1 MTVDYLST
9 LNSKGSG
16 LNISQIVDSIVQAEV
31 QPKRTLITKSQ
42 SATELKISELAELK
56 AKASTFQSKLGTLSF
71 VKSFKIQNSNMA
83 AIEVTNTSVLHEA
96 DSFSS
101 NIDVKQ
107 LSRKQTLLFEG
118 YNATAEQIGDIN
130 LSISFGK
137 VAEDLESATDD
148 NVFDVNN
155 ALSAQQVS
163 LSNATLEELSN
174 ALNAVEGVSSEI
186 LKLSETNYA
195 LAVYSDFGADNAL
208 KITSNI
214 EGLSA
219 SSVTEYQSVQKVS
232 AQNAIV
238 ELNGIE
244 IERSANTINDV
255 IDGKTLTLKAISEQS
270 ISISG
275 DFDPEI
281 AKNLMLDFVDTLNDF
296 KRHLGNLTQ
305 RNIDGLSQSPF
316 SSDAAVKGM
325 YTQLNNLL
333 REPLAG
339 FGTSDIYLA
348 QMGVLTNRDGSI
360 SLNEDKF
367 EKFFETNK
375 SNFFA
380 LSKNYFHD
388 PSNSIQIEILD
399 TQDQIPGSFD
409 FVFDADTGEATLDNK
424 TLVKSVIGDN
434 TIFRSE
440 EDGFSSIQLT
450 VATNSIPASTTL
462 NVGIS
467 ASQKLSNLISGFLNS
482 NGEIAQKE
490 KIFAEDMSNFETDLL
505 SLVDKENIT
514 RARYTEQFTAME
526 QIVTKLKSTGDYITT
541 IMDAWNKEDN

>member
-16 LNISQIVDSIVQAEV
+16 LNISQIVDSLVQAEV

-56 AKASTFQSKLGTLSF
+56 AKANTFQSQLGSLSF
-71 VKSFKIQNSNMA
+71 AKSFKIENSNTA
-83 AIEVTNTSVLHEA
+83 AIEVINTSVLHEA
-96 DSFSS
+96 ESFSS

-107 LSRKQTLLFEG
+107 MARKQTLLFEG
-118 YNATAEQIGDIN
+118 YNATAAQIGDIN

-148 NVFDVNN
+148 NVFVAND
-155 ALSAQQVS
+155 AFAAQQLS
-163 LSNATLEELSN
+163 LTDATLEELSD
-174 ALNAVEGVSSEI
+174 ALNALEGVSSEI

-208 KITSNI
+208 KITSNV

-219 SSVTEYQSVQKVS
+219 SSVAEYQLVQKVS

-244 IERSANTINDV
+244 IERSANIIDDV

-275 DFDPEI
+275 DFDAEI
-281 AKNLMLDFVDTLNDF
+281 AKNLMLDFVGTLNDF

-348 QMGVLTNRDGSI
+348 QMGVMTNRDGSI

-367 EKFFETNK
+367 ENFFETNK
-375 SNFFA
+375 SDFFA
-380 LSKNYFHD
+380 LSESYHHD

-399 TQDQIPGSFD
+399 TKNQIPGSFD

-434 TIFRSE
+434 TIFRSV
-440 EDGFSSIQLT
+440 EDGFSGIQLT
-450 VATNSIPASTTL
+450 VATNSIPGSTTL

-482 NGEIAQKE
+482 NGEFAQKE
-490 KIFAEDMSNFETDLL
+490 KVFEEDMSNFETDLL
-505 SLVDKENIT
+505 SLVDKENTT

>member
-16 LNISQIVDSIVQAEV
+16 LNISQIVDSLVQAEV

-56 AKASTFQSKLGTLSF
+56 AKANTFQSQLGSLSF
-71 VKSFKIQNSNMA
+71 AKSFKIENSNTA
-83 AIEVTNTSVLHEA
+83 AIGVINTSVLHEA
-96 DSFSS
+96 ESFSS

-107 LSRKQTLLFEG
+107 LARKQTLLFEG
-118 YNATAEQIGDIN
+118 YNATTEQIGDIN

-137 VAEDLESATDD
+137 VAEDLVSATDD
-148 NVFDVNN
+148 NVFVAND
-155 ALSAQQVS
+155 AFAAQQLS
-163 LSNATLEELSN
+163 LSDATLEELSN
-174 ALNAVEGVSSEI
+174 ALNALEGISSEI

-232 AQNAIV
+232 AQNAIL

-244 IERSANTINDV
+244 IERSTNTIDDV

-275 DFDPEI
+275 DFDAEI

-296 KRHLGNLTQ
+296 KRHLANLTQ

-348 QMGVLTNRDGSI
+348 QMGVMTNRDGSI

-367 EKFFETNK
+367 ENFFETNN

-380 LSKNYFHD
+380 LSDNYYND

-399 TQDQIPGSFD
+399 TKDQIPGSFD

-440 EDGFSSIQLT
+440 DVGFSGIQLT

-490 KIFAEDMSNFETDLL
+490 KVFDEDMSNFETDLL
-505 SLVDKENIT
+505 SLVDKENTT
-514 RARYTEQFTAME
+514 RARYIEQFTAME

>member
-16 LNISQIVDSIVQAEV
+16 LNISQIVDSLVEAEV

-42 SATELKISELAELK
+42 SATELKISELADLK
-56 AKASTFQSKLGTLSF
+56 AKASTFQSQLGTLSF
-71 VKSFKIQNSNMA
+71 AKSFKIENSNTA
-83 AIEVTNTSVLHEA
+83 AIEVTNTSVLHKAE
-96 DSFSS
+96 SFSS

-107 LSRKQTLLFEG
+107 LARKQTLLFEG
-118 YNATAEQIGDIN
+118 YNAAAEQIGDIN

-137 VAEDLESATDD
+137 VAEDLVSATGDT
-148 NVFDVNN
+148 VFVAND
-155 ALSAQQVS
+155 ALTAQQLS
-163 LSNATLEELSN
+163 LTDATLEELSD
-174 ALNAVEGVSSEI
+174 ALNALEGVSSEI
-186 LKLSETNYA
+186 LKLSETDYA
-195 LAVYSDFGADNAL
+195 LAVYSDFGADSAL

-232 AQNAIV
+232 AQNAIL

-244 IERSANTINDV
+244 IERSANIIDDV
-255 IDGKTLTLKAISEQS
+255 IDGKTLTLKATSEQS

-275 DFDPEI
+275 DFDAEI
-281 AKNLMLDFVDTLNDF
+281 AQNLMLDFVGTLNDF

-305 RNIDGLSQSPF
+305 RNFDGLSQSPF

-348 QMGVLTNRDGSI
+348 QMGVMTNRDGSI

-367 EKFFETNK
+367 ENFFETNK

-380 LSKNYFHD
+380 LSENYFHD
-388 PSNSIQIEILD
+388 PYNSIQIEILD
-399 TQDQIPGSFD
+399 TKDQIPGSFD
-409 FVFDADTGEATLDNK
+409 FVFDANTGEATLDNK
-424 TLVKSVIGDN
+424 TLVKSVIGEN

-440 EDGFSSIQLT
+440 VDGFSGIQLT

-462 NVGIS
+462 NLGIS

-490 KIFAEDMSNFETDLL
+490 KIFEQDLSDFETDLL
-505 SLVDKENIT
+505 SLVDKENTT

>member
-1 MTVDYLST
+1 MAVDYLST

-16 LNISQIVDSIVQAEV
+16 LNISQIVDSLVQAEV
-31 QPKRTLITKSQ
+31 QPKRTLVTKSQ
-42 SATELKISELAELK
+42 SATELKISELADLK
-56 AKASTFQSKLGTLSF
+56 AKANTFQSQLSSLSF
-71 VKSFKIQNSNMA
+71 AKSFKIENSNTA
-83 AIEVTNTSVLHEA
+83 AIEVINTSMLHEA
-96 DSFSS
+96 GSFSS

-107 LSRKQTLLFEG
+107 LARKQTLLFEG
-118 YNATAEQIGDIN
+118 YNANAEQIGDIN

-137 VAEDLESATDD
+137 VSEDLVNATDD
-148 NVFDVNN
+148 NVFVANDAFV
-155 ALSAQQVS
+155 AQQIS
-163 LSNATLEELSN
+163 LTDATLEELSD
-174 ALNAVEGVSSEI
+174 ALNALEGVSSEI
-186 LKLSETNYA
+186 LKLSETDYA

-219 SSVTEYQSVQKVS
+219 SSVTDYQSVQKVS

-244 IERSANTINDV
+244 IERSANTIDDV

-275 DFDPEI
+275 DFDAEI

-305 RNIDGLSQSPF
+305 RNSDSLSQSPF

-348 QMGVLTNRDGSI
+348 QMGVMTNRDGSI

-367 EKFFETNK
+367 KNFFETNK
-375 SNFFA
+375 SDFFA
-380 LSKNYFHD
+380 LSESYHHD

-399 TQDQIPGSFD
+399 TKNQIPGSFD
-409 FVFDADTGEATLDNK
+409 FVFDVDTGEATLDNK
-424 TLVKSVIGDN
+424 TLIKSVIGDN

-505 SLVDKENIT
+505 SLVDKENTT

>member
-1 MTVDYLST
+1 MAVDYLST

-16 LNISQIVDSIVQAEV
+16 LNISQIVDSLVQAEV

-56 AKASTFQSKLGTLSF
+56 AKASTFQSQLDTLSF
-71 VKSFKIQNSNMA
+71 AKSFKIENGNTA
-83 AIEVTNTSVLHEA
+83 AIEVTNTSVLHKA

-137 VAEDLESATDD
+137 VAEDLVSATDD
-148 NVFDVNN
+148 NVFVAND
-155 ALSAQQVS
+155 AFAAQQLS
-163 LSNATLEELSN
+163 LTDATLEELSD
-174 ALNAVEGVSSEI
+174 ALNALEGVSSEI
-186 LKLSETNYA
+186 LKPTETDFA
-195 LAVYSDFGADNAL
+195 LAVYSDFGADSAL

-244 IERSANTINDV
+244 IERSGNIIDDV

-275 DFDPEI
+275 DFDAEI
-281 AKNLMLDFVDTLNDF
+281 AKNLMLDFVGTLNDF

-316 SSDAAVKGM
+316 TSDAAVKGM

-348 QMGVLTNRDGSI
+348 QMGVMTNRDGSI

-367 EKFFETNK
+367 ENFFETNK

-380 LSKNYFHD
+380 LSENYLHD
-388 PSNSIQIEILD
+388 PANSIQIEILD
-399 TQDQIPGSFD
+399 TEDQIPGSFD

-440 EDGFSSIQLT
+440 EDGFSGIQLT
-450 VATNSIPASTTL
+450 VANDSIPASTTL
-462 NVGIS
+462 NMGIS

-490 KIFAEDMSNFETDLL
+490 KIFEQDMSDFETDLL
-505 SLVDKENIT
+505 SLVDKENMT
-514 RARYTEQFTAME
+514 RSRYIEQFTAME

-541 IMDAWNKEDN
+541 IMDAWNNQDN

>member
-16 LNISQIVDSIVQAEV
+16 LNISQIVDSLVQAEV

-42 SATELKISELAELK
+42 SATELKISELANLK
-56 AKASTFQSKLGTLSF
+56 AKAYTFQSQLGSLSF
-71 VKSFKIQNSNMA
+71 AKSFKIENSNTA
-83 AIEVTNTSVLHEA
+83 AIEVINTSVLHEA
-96 DSFSS
+96 ESFSS

-107 LSRKQTLLFEG
+107 LARKQTLLFEG

-155 ALSAQQVS
+155 ALSTQQLS
-163 LSNATLEELSN
+163 LSDATLEELSN
-174 ALNAVEGVSSEI
+174 ALNALEGISSEI

-208 KITSNI
+208 KITSNV

-232 AQNAIV
+232 AQNAIL

-244 IERSANTINDV
+244 IERSTNTIDDV

-275 DFDPEI
+275 DFDAEI

-296 KRHLGNLTQ
+296 KRHLANLTQ

-348 QMGVLTNRDGSI
+348 QMGVMTNRDGSI

-367 EKFFETNK
+367 ENFFETNK

-380 LSKNYFHD
+380 STENYYHD
-388 PSNSIQIEILD
+388 PSDSIQIEILD
-399 TQDQIPGSFD
+399 TKDQIPGSFD

-440 EDGFSSIQLT
+440 DVGFSGIQLT

-490 KIFAEDMSNFETDLL
+490 KVFDEDMSNFETDLL
-505 SLVDKENIT
+505 SLVDKENTT
-514 RARYTEQFTAME
+514 RARYIEQFTAME

>member
-16 LNISQIVDSIVQAEV
+16 LNISQIVDSLVQAEV

-42 SATELKISELAELK
+42 SATELKISELADLK
-56 AKASTFQSKLGTLSF
+56 AKANTFQSQLGSLSF
-71 VKSFKIQNSNMA
+71 AKSFKIENSNTA
-83 AIEVTNTSVLHEA
+83 AIEVINTSVLHEA
-96 DSFSS
+96 ESFSS

-107 LSRKQTLLFEG
+107 LARKQTLLFEG

-155 ALSAQQVS
+155 ALSTQQLS
-163 LSNATLEELSN
+163 LSDATLEELSN
-174 ALNAVEGVSSEI
+174 ALNALEGISSEI
-186 LKLSETNYA
+186 LKLSESNYA
-195 LAVYSDFGADNAL
+195 LAVYSDLGADNAL

-232 AQNAIV
+232 AQNAIL

-244 IERSANTINDV
+244 IERSTNTIDDV

-275 DFDPEI
+275 DFDAEI

-296 KRHLGNLTQ
+296 KRHLANLTQ

-339 FGTSDIYLA
+339 FGTSVIYLA
-348 QMGVLTNRDGSI
+348 QMGVMTNRDGSI

-367 EKFFETNK
+367 ENFFETNN

-380 LSKNYFHD
+380 LSDNYYND

-399 TQDQIPGSFD
+399 TKDQIPGSFD

-440 EDGFSSIQLT
+440 DVGFSGIQLT

-490 KIFAEDMSNFETDLL
+490 KVFDEDMSNFETDLL
-505 SLVDKENIT
+505 SLVDKENTT
-514 RARYTEQFTAME
+514 RARYIEQFTAME
-526 QIVTKLKSTGDYITT
+526 QIVTKLKSTGDYIAT

>member
-71 VKSFKIQNSNMA
+71 AKSFKIQNSNMA

-244 IERSANTINDV
+244 IERSANTIDDV

-380 LSKNYFHD
+380 LSENYFHD

>member
-16 LNISQIVDSIVQAEV
+16 LNISQIVDSLVQAEV

-42 SATELKISELAELK
+42 SATELKISELADLK
-56 AKASTFQSKLGTLSF
+56 AKANTFQSQLGSLSF
-71 VKSFKIQNSNMA
+71 AKSFKIENSNTA
-83 AIEVTNTSVLHEA
+83 AIEVLNTSVLHEA
-96 DSFSS
+96 GSFSS

-107 LSRKQTLLFEG
+107 LARKQTLLFEG

-155 ALSAQQVS
+155 ALSTQQLS
-163 LSNATLEELSN
+163 LSDATLEELSN
-174 ALNAVEGVSSEI
+174 ALNALEGISSEI

-232 AQNAIV
+232 AQNAIL

-244 IERSANTINDV
+244 IERSANTIDDV
-255 IDGKTLTLKAISEQS
+255 IDGKTLTLKAVSEQS

-275 DFDPEI
+275 DFDAEI

-296 KRHLGNLTQ
+296 KRHLANLTQ

-348 QMGVLTNRDGSI
+348 QMGVMTNRDGSI

-367 EKFFETNK
+367 ENFFETNN

-380 LSKNYFHD
+380 LSDNYYND

-399 TQDQIPGSFD
+399 TKDQIPGSFD

-440 EDGFSSIQLT
+440 DVGFSGIQLT

-490 KIFAEDMSNFETDLL
+490 KVFDEDMSNFETDLL
-505 SLVDKENIT
+505 SLVDKENTT
-514 RARYTEQFTAME
+514 RARYIEQFTAME

>member
-16 LNISQIVDSIVQAEV
+16 LNISQIVDSLVQAEV

-42 SATELKISELAELK
+42 SATELKISELGELK
-56 AKASTFQSKLGTLSF
+56 AKASTFQSQLDTLSF
-71 VKSFKIQNSNMA
+71 AKSFKIENSNTA
-83 AIEVTNTSVLHEA
+83 AIEVTNTSVLHKA

-107 LSRKQTLLFEG
+107 LSQKQTLLFEG

-137 VAEDLESATDD
+137 VAEDLVSATDD
-148 NVFDVNN
+148 NVFVAND
-155 ALSAQQVS
+155 AFAAQQLS
-163 LSNATLEELSN
+163 LTDATLEELSD
-174 ALNAVEGVSSEI
+174 ALNALEGVSSEI
-186 LKLSETNYA
+186 LKLDEADYA
-195 LAVYSDFGADNAL
+195 LAVYSDFGADSAL

-219 SSVTEYQSVQKVS
+219 SRVTEYQSVQKVS

-244 IERSANTINDV
+244 IERPDNIIDDV
-255 IDGKTLTLKAISEQS
+255 IDGKTLTLKAISEQP

-275 DFDPEI
+275 DFDAEI
-281 AKNLMLDFVDTLNDF
+281 AKNLMLDFVSTLNDF
-296 KRHLGNLTQ
+296 KRHLGNVTQ
-305 RNIDGLSQSPF
+305 RNIDGLSQSPL

-348 QMGVLTNRDGSI
+348 QMGVMTNRDGSI

-367 EKFFETNK
+367 ENFFETNK

-380 LSKNYFHD
+380 LSENYFHD

-399 TQDQIPGSFD
+399 TKDQIPGSFD
-409 FVFDADTGEATLDNK
+409 FIFDADTGEATLDNK
-424 TLVKSVIGDN
+424 TLIKSVIGDN
-434 TIFRSE
+434 TIFRSA
-440 EDGFSSIQLT
+440 EDGLSAIQLT

-490 KIFAEDMSNFETDLL
+490 KIFEQDMSDFETDLL
-505 SLVDKENIT
+505 SLVDRENAT

>member
-16 LNISQIVDSIVQAEV
+16 LNISQIVDSLVQAEV

-42 SATELKISELAELK
+42 SATELKISELADLK
-56 AKASTFQSKLGTLSF
+56 AKANTFQSQLGSLSF
-71 VKSFKIQNSNMA
+71 AKSFKIENSNTA
-83 AIEVTNTSVLHEA
+83 AIEVINTSVLHEA
-96 DSFSS
+96 ESFSS

-107 LSRKQTLLFEG
+107 LARKQTLLFEG

-155 ALSAQQVS
+155 ALSTQQLS
-163 LSNATLEELSN
+163 LSDATLEELSN
-174 ALNAVEGVSSEI
+174 ALNALEGISSEI

-232 AQNAIV
+232 AQNAIL

-244 IERSANTINDV
+244 IERSTNTIDDV

-275 DFDPEI
+275 DFDAEI

-296 KRHLGNLTQ
+296 KRHLANLTQ

-348 QMGVLTNRDGSI
+348 QMGVMTNRDGSI

-367 EKFFETNK
+367 ENFFETNN

-380 LSKNYFHD
+380 LSDNYYND

-399 TQDQIPGSFD
+399 TKDQIPGSFD

-440 EDGFSSIQLT
+440 DVGFSGIQLT

-490 KIFAEDMSNFETDLL
+490 KVFDEDMSNFETDLL
-505 SLVDKENIT
+505 SLVDKENTT
-514 RARYTEQFTAME
+514 RARYIEQFTAME

>member
-16 LNISQIVDSIVQAEV
+16 LNISQIVDSLVQAEV

-56 AKASTFQSKLGTLSF
+56 AKASTFQSQLDTLSF
-71 VKSFKIQNSNMA
+71 AKSFKIENGNTA
-83 AIEVTNTSVLHEA
+83 AIEVTNTSVLHKA

-137 VAEDLESATDD
+137 VAEDLVSATDD
-148 NVFDVNN
+148 NVFVAND
-155 ALSAQQVS
+155 AFAAQQLS
-163 LSNATLEELSN
+163 LTDATLEELSD
-174 ALNAVEGVSSEI
+174 ALNALEGVSSEI
-186 LKLSETNYA
+186 LKLTETDFA
-195 LAVYSDFGADNAL
+195 LAVYSDFGADSAL

-244 IERSANTINDV
+244 IERSGNIIDDV

-275 DFDPEI
+275 DFDAEI
-281 AKNLMLDFVDTLNDF
+281 AKNLMLDFVGTLNDF

-316 SSDAAVKGM
+316 TSDAAVKGM

-348 QMGVLTNRDGSI
+348 QMGVMTNRDGSI

-367 EKFFETNK
+367 ENFFETNK

-380 LSKNYFHD
+380 LSENYFHD
-388 PSNSIQIEILD
+388 PANSIQIEILD
-399 TQDQIPGSFD
+399 TEDQIPGSFD

-440 EDGFSSIQLT
+440 EDGFSGIQLT
-450 VATNSIPASTTL
+450 VANDSIPASTTL
-462 NVGIS
+462 NMGIS

-490 KIFAEDMSNFETDLL
+490 KIFEQDMSDFETDLL
-505 SLVDKENIT
+505 SLVDKENMT
-514 RARYTEQFTAME
+514 RSRYIEQFTAME

-541 IMDAWNKEDN
+541 IMDAWNNQDN

>member
-1 MTVDYLST
+1 MAVDYLST

-16 LNISQIVDSIVQAEV
+16 LNISQIVDSLVQAEV

-56 AKASTFQSKLGTLSF
+56 AKASTFQSQLDTLSF
-71 VKSFKIQNSNMA
+71 AKSFKIENGNTA
-83 AIEVTNTSVLHEA
+83 AIEVTNTSVLHKA

-137 VAEDLESATDD
+137 VAEDLVSATDD
-148 NVFDVNN
+148 NVFVAND
-155 ALSAQQVS
+155 AFAAQQLS
-163 LSNATLEELSN
+163 LTDATLEELSD
-174 ALNAVEGVSSEI
+174 ALNALEGVSSEI
-186 LKLSETNYA
+186 LKLTETDFA
-195 LAVYSDFGADNAL
+195 LAVYSDFGADSAL

-244 IERSANTINDV
+244 IERSANIIDDV

-275 DFDPEI
+275 DFDAEI
-281 AKNLMLDFVDTLNDF
+281 AKNLMLDFVGTLNDF

-316 SSDAAVKGM
+316 TSDAAVKGM

-348 QMGVLTNRDGSI
+348 QMGVMTNRDGSI

-367 EKFFETNK
+367 ENFFETNK

-380 LSKNYFHD
+380 LSENYFHD
-388 PSNSIQIEILD
+388 PANSIQIEILD
-399 TQDQIPGSFD
+399 TEDQIPGSFD

-440 EDGFSSIQLT
+440 EDGFSGIQLT
-450 VATNSIPASTTL
+450 VANDSIPASTTL
-462 NVGIS
+462 NMGIS

-490 KIFAEDMSNFETDLL
+490 KIFEQDMSDFETDLL
-505 SLVDKENIT
+505 SLVDKENMT
-514 RARYTEQFTAME
+514 RARYIEQFTAME

-541 IMDAWNKEDN
+541 IMDAWNNQDN

>member
-16 LNISQIVDSIVQAEV
+16 LNITQIVDSLVQAEV

-42 SATELKISELAELK
+42 SATELKISELADLK
-56 AKASTFQSKLGTLSF
+56 AKASTFQSQLGALSF
-71 VKSFKIQNSNMA
+71 AESFKIENSNTA
-83 AIEVTNTSVLHEA
+83 AIEVTNTSVLHKAE
-96 DSFSS
+96 SFSS

-107 LSRKQTLLFEG
+107 LARKQTLLFEG
-118 YNATAEQIGDIN
+118 YNATVEQIGDIN
-130 LSISFGK
+130 LSIAFGK
-137 VAEDLESATDD
+137 VAEDLVSATDD
-148 NVFDVNN
+148 NVFVAND
-155 ALSAQQVS
+155 ALAAQQLS
-163 LSNATLEELSN
+163 LTDATLEELSD
-174 ALNAVEGVSSEI
+174 ALNALEGVSSEI
-186 LKLSETNYA
+186 MKLSETDYA
-195 LAVYSDFGADNAL
+195 LAVYSDFGADSAL

-244 IERSANTINDV
+244 IERSANIIDDM
-255 IDGKTLTLKAISEQS
+255 IDGKTLTLKSISEQS
-270 ISISG
+270 ISIFG
-275 DFDPEI
+275 DFDAEI
-281 AKNLMLDFVDTLNDF
+281 AKNLMLDFVGTLNDF

-348 QMGVLTNRDGSI
+348 QMGVMTNRDGSI

-367 EKFFETNK
+367 ENFFETNK

-380 LSKNYFHD
+380 LSENYFHD
-388 PSNSIQIEILD
+388 PHNSIQIEILD
-399 TQDQIPGSFD
+399 TKNQIPGSFD
-409 FVFDADTGEATLDNK
+409 FVFDANTGEATLDNK

-440 EDGFSSIQLT
+440 DDGFSGLQLT
-450 VATNSIPASTTL
+450 VATNSIPTSTTL
-462 NVGIS
+462 NLGIS

-490 KIFAEDMSNFETDLL
+490 KIFEQDMSDFETDLL
-505 SLVDKENIT
+505 SLVDKENTT

>member
-1 MTVDYLST
+1 MAVDYLST

-16 LNISQIVDSIVQAEV
+16 LNISQIVDSLVQAEV

-56 AKASTFQSKLGTLSF
+56 AKASTFQSQLDTLSF
-71 VKSFKIQNSNMA
+71 AKSFKIENGNTA
-83 AIEVTNTSVLHEA
+83 AIEVTNTSVLHKA

-137 VAEDLESATDD
+137 VAEDLVSATDD
-148 NVFDVNN
+148 NVFVAND
-155 ALSAQQVS
+155 AFAAQQLS
-163 LSNATLEELSN
+163 LTDATLEELSD
-174 ALNAVEGVSSEI
+174 ALNALEGVSSEI
-186 LKLSETNYA
+186 LKLTETDFA
-195 LAVYSDFGADNAL
+195 LAVYSDFGADSAL

-244 IERSANTINDV
+244 IERSGNIIDDV

-275 DFDPEI
+275 DFDAEI
-281 AKNLMLDFVDTLNDF
+281 AKNLMLDFVGTLNDF

-316 SSDAAVKGM
+316 TSDAAVKGM

-348 QMGVLTNRDGSI
+348 QMGVMTNRDGSI

-367 EKFFETNK
+367 ENFFETNK

-380 LSKNYFHD
+380 LSENYLHD
-388 PSNSIQIEILD
+388 PANSIQIEILD
-399 TQDQIPGSFD
+399 TEDQIPGSFD

-440 EDGFSSIQLT
+440 EDGFSGIQLT
-450 VATNSIPASTTL
+450 VANDSIPASTTL
-462 NVGIS
+462 NMGIS

-490 KIFAEDMSNFETDLL
+490 KIFEQDMSDFETDLL
-505 SLVDKENIT
+505 SLVDKENMT
-514 RARYTEQFTAME
+514 RSRYIEQFTAME

-541 IMDAWNKEDN
+541 IMDAWNNQDN

>member
-16 LNISQIVDSIVQAEV
+16 LNISQIVDSLVQAEV

-42 SATELKISELAELK
+42 SATELKISELANLK
-56 AKASTFQSKLGTLSF
+56 AKASNFQSQLGSLSF
-71 VKSFKIQNSNMA
+71 AKSFKIENSNTA
-83 AIEVTNTSVLHEA
+83 AIEVINTSVLHEA
-96 DSFSS
+96 ESFSS

-107 LSRKQTLLFEG
+107 LARKQTLLFEG

-155 ALSAQQVS
+155 ALSTQQLS
-163 LSNATLEELSN
+163 LSDATLEELSN

-232 AQNAIV
+232 AQNAIL

-244 IERSANTINDV
+244 IERSTNTIDDV

-275 DFDPEI
+275 DFDAEI

-296 KRHLGNLTQ
+296 KRHLANLTQ

-348 QMGVLTNRDGSI
+348 QMGVMTNRDGSI

-367 EKFFETNK
+367 ENFFETNN

-380 LSKNYFHD
+380 LSDNYYND

-399 TQDQIPGSFD
+399 TKDQIPGSFD

-440 EDGFSSIQLT
+440 DVGFSGIQLT

-490 KIFAEDMSNFETDLL
+490 KVFDEDMSNFETDLL
-505 SLVDKENIT
+505 SLVDKENTT
-514 RARYTEQFTAME
+514 RARYIEQFTAME

>member
-16 LNISQIVDSIVQAEV
+16 LNISQIVDSLVQAEV

-42 SATELKISELAELK
+42 SATELKISELADLK
-56 AKASTFQSKLGTLSF
+56 AKADTFQSQLSSLSF
-71 VKSFKIQNSNMA
+71 AKSFKIENSNTA
-83 AIEVTNTSVLHEA
+83 AIEVINTSMLHEA
-96 DSFSS
+96 GSFSS

-107 LSRKQTLLFEG
+107 LARKQTLLFEG
-118 YNATAEQIGDIN
+118 YNANAEQIGDIN

-137 VAEDLESATDD
+137 VAEDLVSATDD
-148 NVFDVNN
+148 NVFVANDAFVT
-155 ALSAQQVS
+155 QQIS
-163 LSNATLEELSN
+163 LTDATLEELSD
-174 ALNAVEGVSSEI
+174 ALNALEGVSSEI
-186 LKLSETNYA
+186 LKLSETDYA
-195 LAVYSDFGADNAL
+195 LAVYSDFGADSAL

-219 SSVTEYQSVQKVS
+219 SSVTEYQSVQKAS
-232 AQNAIV
+232 AQNAIL

-244 IERSANTINDV
+244 IERSANIIDDV
-255 IDGKTLTLKAISEQS
+255 IDGKTFTLTAISEQS

-275 DFDPEI
+275 DFDAEI

-348 QMGVLTNRDGSI
+348 QMGVMTNRDGSI

-367 EKFFETNK
+367 ENFFETNK
-375 SNFFA
+375 SDFFA
-380 LSKNYFHD
+380 LSESYHHD

-399 TQDQIPGSFD
+399 TKNQIPGSFD

-434 TIFRSE
+434 TIFRSV
-440 EDGFSSIQLT
+440 EDGFSGIQLT
-450 VATNSIPASTTL
+450 VATNSIPGSTTL

-482 NGEIAQKE
+482 NGEFAQKE
-490 KIFAEDMSNFETDLL
+490 KVFEEDMSNFETDLL
-505 SLVDKENIT
+505 SLVYKENTT

-541 IMDAWNKEDN
+541 IMDAWNKDDN

>member
-16 LNISQIVDSIVQAEV
+16 LNISQIVDSLVQAEV

-56 AKASTFQSKLGTLSF
+56 AKANTFQSQLGSLSF
-71 VKSFKIQNSNMA
+71 AKSFKIENSNTA
-83 AIEVTNTSVLHEA
+83 AIEVINTSVLHEA
-96 DSFSS
+96 GSFSS

-107 LSRKQTLLFEG
+107 LARKQTLLFEG
-118 YNATAEQIGDIN
+118 YNATTEQIGDIN

-137 VAEDLESATDD
+137 VAEDFVSATDD
-148 NVFDVNN
+148 NVFVAND
-155 ALSAQQVS
+155 AFAAQQLS
-163 LSNATLEELSN
+163 LTDATLEELSD
-174 ALNAVEGVSSEI
+174 ALNALEGVSSEI

-208 KITSNI
+208 KITSNV

-219 SSVTEYQSVQKVS
+219 SSVTEYQLVQKVS

-244 IERSANTINDV
+244 IERSANTIDDV

-275 DFDPEI
+275 DFDAEI
-281 AKNLMLDFVDTLNDF
+281 AKNLMLDFVGTLNDF

-348 QMGVLTNRDGSI
+348 QMGVMTNRDGSI

-367 EKFFETNK
+367 ENFFETNN

-380 LSKNYFHD
+380 LSDNYYND

-399 TQDQIPGSFD
+399 TKDQIPGSFD

-440 EDGFSSIQLT
+440 DVGFSGIQLT

-490 KIFAEDMSNFETDLL
+490 KVFDEDMSNFETDLL
-505 SLVDKENIT
+505 SLVDKENTT
-514 RARYTEQFTAME
+514 RARYIEQFTAME

>member
-16 LNISQIVDSIVQAEV
+16 LNISQIVDSLVQAEV

-42 SATELKISELAELK
+42 SATELKISELADLK
-56 AKASTFQSKLGTLSF
+56 AKANTFQSQLGSLSF
-71 VKSFKIQNSNMA
+71 AKSFKIENSNTA
-83 AIEVTNTSVLHEA
+83 AIEVINTSVLHEA

-107 LSRKQTLLFEG
+107 LARKQTLLFEG

-155 ALSAQQVS
+155 ALSAQQLS

-208 KITSNI
+208 KITSNV

-219 SSVTEYQSVQKVS
+219 SSVTEYQLVQKVS

-244 IERSANTINDV
+244 IERSANTIDDV

-275 DFDPEI
+275 DFDAEI

-296 KRHLGNLTQ
+296 KRHLANLTQ

-348 QMGVLTNRDGSI
+348 QMGVMTNRDGSI

-367 EKFFETNK
+367 ENFFETNN

-380 LSKNYFHD
+380 LSDNYYND

-399 TQDQIPGSFD
+399 TKDQIPGSFD

-440 EDGFSSIQLT
+440 DVGFSGIQLT

-490 KIFAEDMSNFETDLL
+490 KVFE
-505 SLVDKENIT
+505 
-514 RARYTEQFTAME
+514 RRYE
-526 QIVTKLKSTGDYITT
+526 
-541 IMDAWNKEDN
+541 

>member
-16 LNISQIVDSIVQAEV
+16 LNISQIVDSLVQAEV

-56 AKASTFQSKLGTLSF
+56 AKASTFQSELGALSF
-71 VKSFKIQNSNMA
+71 AKSFKIENSNTA
-83 AIEVTNTSVLHEA
+83 AIEVTNTSVLHKA

-107 LSRKQTLLFEG
+107 LARKQTLLFEG

-232 AQNAIV
+232 AQNAIL

-244 IERSANTINDV
+244 IERSANTIDDV

-367 EKFFETNK
+367 EKFFATNK

-440 EDGFSSIQLT
+440 DVGFSGIQLT

-482 NGEIAQKE
+482 KGEIAQKE
-490 KIFAEDMSNFETDLL
+490 KVFDEDMSNFETDLL
-505 SLVDKENIT
+505 SLVDKENTT
-514 RARYTEQFTAME
+514 RARYIEQFTAME

>member
-16 LNISQIVDSIVQAEV
+16 LNISQIVDSLVQAEV

-56 AKASTFQSKLGTLSF
+56 AKASTFQSELGALSF
-71 VKSFKIQNSNMA
+71 AKSFKIENSNTA
-83 AIEVTNTSVLHEA
+83 AIEVTNTSVLHKA

-107 LSRKQTLLFEG
+107 LARKQTLLFEG

-137 VAEDLESATDD
+137 VAEDLVSATDD
-148 NVFDVNN
+148 NVFVAND
-155 ALSAQQVS
+155 AFTAQQLS
-163 LSNATLEELSN
+163 LTDATLEELSD
-174 ALNAVEGVSSEI
+174 ALNALEGVSSEI
-186 LKLSETNYA
+186 LKLSETDYA
-195 LAVYSDFGADNAL
+195 LAVYSDFGADSAL

-219 SSVTEYQSVQKVS
+219 SSVTEYQSVQKAS
-232 AQNAIV
+232 AQNAIL

-244 IERSANTINDV
+244 IERSANIIDDV

-270 ISISG
+270 ISVSG
-275 DFDPEI
+275 DFDAEI
-281 AKNLMLDFVDTLNDF
+281 AKNLMLNFVDTLNDF
-296 KRHLGNLTQ
+296 KRHLGNLTH

-348 QMGVLTNRDGSI
+348 QMGVMTNRDGSI
-360 SLNEDKF
+360 SLDEDKF
-367 EKFFETNK
+367 ENFFETNK
-375 SNFFA
+375 SDFFA
-380 LSKNYFHD
+380 LSESYHHD

-399 TQDQIPGSFD
+399 TKNQIPGSFD

-434 TIFRSE
+434 TIFRSV
-440 EDGFSSIQLT
+440 EDGFSGIQLT
-450 VATNSIPASTTL
+450 VATNSIPGSTTL

-482 NGEIAQKE
+482 NGEFAQKE
-490 KIFAEDMSNFETDLL
+490 KVFEEDMSNFETDLL
-505 SLVDKENIT
+505 SLVDKENTT
-514 RARYTEQFTAME
+514 RARYTEQFMAME

-541 IMDAWNKEDN
+541 IMDAWNKDDN

>member
-42 SATELKISELAELK
+42 SATELKISELADLK
-56 AKASTFQSKLGTLSF
+56 AKANTFQSQLGALSF
-71 VKSFKIQNSNMA
+71 AKSFKIENSNTA
-83 AIEVTNTSVLHEA
+83 AIEVINTSVLHEA
-96 DSFSS
+96 GSFSS

-107 LSRKQTLLFEG
+107 LARKQTLLFEG

-137 VAEDLESATDD
+137 VAEDLVSATDD
-148 NVFDVNN
+148 NVFVANDSF
-155 ALSAQQVS
+155 AAQQLS
-163 LSNATLEELSN
+163 LTDATLEELSD
-174 ALNAVEGVSSEI
+174 ALNALEGVSSEI
-186 LKLSETNYA
+186 LKLNETDYA

-208 KITSNI
+208 KITSNT

-219 SSVTEYQSVQKVS
+219 SSVTEYQSVQKIS

-244 IERSANTINDV
+244 IERSENIIDDV
-255 IDGKTLTLKAISEQS
+255 IDGKTLTLKAISEKS

-275 DFDPEI
+275 DFDAEI
-281 AKNLMLDFVDTLNDF
+281 AKNLMSDFVETLNDF

-339 FGTSDIYLA
+339 FGASDIYLA
-348 QMGVLTNRDGSI
+348 QMGVMTNRDGSI

-367 EKFFETNK
+367 ENFFETKK

-380 LSKNYFHD
+380 LSDNYFFD

-399 TQDQIPGSFD
+399 TKDQISGSFD
-409 FVFDADTGEATLDNK
+409 FVFDADAGEATIDNK

-440 EDGFSSIQLT
+440 EDGFSGIQLT
-450 VATNSIPASTTL
+450 VATDSIPASATL

-467 ASQKLSNLISGFLNS
+467 ASQKLGNLISGFLNS

-490 KIFAEDMSNFETDLL
+490 KIFEQDMSDFETDLL
-505 SLVDKENIT
+505 SLVDKENMT

-541 IMDAWNKEDN
+541 IMDAWNNDDN

>member
-71 VKSFKIQNSNMA
+71 AKSFKIENSNMA

-380 LSKNYFHD
+380 LSENYFHD

>member
-16 LNISQIVDSIVQAEV
+16 LNISQIVDSLVQAEV

-42 SATELKISELAELK
+42 SATELKISELADLK
-56 AKASTFQSKLGTLSF
+56 AKANTFQSQLGSLSF
-71 VKSFKIQNSNMA
+71 AKSFKIENSNTT
-83 AIEVTNTSVLHEA
+83 AIEVINTSVHEA
-96 DSFSS
+96 ESFSS

-107 LSRKQTLLFEG
+107 LARKQTLLFEG

-155 ALSAQQVS
+155 ALSTQQLS
-163 LSNATLEELSN
+163 LSDATLEELSN
-174 ALNAVEGVSSEI
+174 ALNALEGISSEI

-232 AQNAIV
+232 AQNAIL

-244 IERSANTINDV
+244 IERSTNTIDDV

-275 DFDPEI
+275 DFDAEI

-296 KRHLGNLTQ
+296 KRHLANLTQ

-348 QMGVLTNRDGSI
+348 QMGVMTNRDGSI

-367 EKFFETNK
+367 ENFFETNN

-380 LSKNYFHD
+380 LSDNYYND

-399 TQDQIPGSFD
+399 TKDQIPGSFD

-440 EDGFSSIQLT
+440 DVGFSGIQLT

-490 KIFAEDMSNFETDLL
+490 KVFDEDMSNFETDLL
-505 SLVDKENIT
+505 SLVDKENTT
-514 RARYTEQFTAME
+514 RARYIEQFTAME